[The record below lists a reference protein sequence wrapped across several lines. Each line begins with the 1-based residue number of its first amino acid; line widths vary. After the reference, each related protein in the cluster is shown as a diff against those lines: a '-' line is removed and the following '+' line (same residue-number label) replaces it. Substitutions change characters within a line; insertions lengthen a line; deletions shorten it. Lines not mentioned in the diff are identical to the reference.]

1 MSSSSQPSTTG
12 DVLEF
17 DSKISALF
25 NHKGYKIMNK
35 LGQGAYGKV
44 YKAMDSSGR
53 VSAVKVMDLSLMS
66 ENFRNKF
73 LPRELSTL
81 IECRHE
87 NLIQVWDIFRAS
99 NKIFIFMEFAGN
111 GDLAGYL
118 KKHNPMEDSLS
129 CLWFLQTSRGLSFLH
144 ERMLSAH
151 RDIKLDNMLLDGQY
165 VAKLTDFGF
174 ATDATVD
181 ADGNPV
187 LSATYCG
194 TLPYY
199 APQIVR
205 KTPYNAFKA
214 DVWAH
219 GVVLYAMTHNR
230 FPFHFKDPK
239 QMVKEQTDEKYRT
252 SRLSTKLSDS
262 LREILLAMLEPDE
275 DKRFTMKQVLEHE
288 WSIQANGTEELSPN

>member
-1 MSSSSQPSTTG
+1 MNTG
-12 DVLEF
+12 ETV
-17 DSKISALF
+17 
-25 NHKGYKIMNK
+25 
-35 LGQGAYGKV
+35 
-44 YKAMDSSGR
+44 
-53 VSAVKVMDLSLMS
+53 AVKMMNLTKMS
-66 ENFRNKF
+66 DKFKKRF
-73 LPRELSTL
+73 LPRELASL
-81 IECRHE
+81 MEMRHE
-87 NLIQVWDIFRAS
+87 NIIRVYDIFRS
-99 NKIFIFMEFAGN
+99 NRRIYVFMEFASN
-111 GDLAGYL
+111 GDLARYL
-118 KKHNPMEDSLS
+118 KQYGPLS
-129 CLWFLQTSRGLSFLH
+129 EARSRIWFVQIARALFYLH
-144 ERMLSAH
+144 EEMFTAH
-151 RDIKLDNMLLDGQY
+151 RDNKIDNILLGQSWT
-165 VAKLTDFGF
+165 AKLTDFGF